1 MDRIEIDGGNRLS
14 GSLQI
19 SGAKNAALPLMVAS
33 LLSDKPLTLSHVPH
47 LADIATLSEILAQ
60 HGVTVSRS
68 ETGDGDEVTLSA
80 AKITSTLAPYDL
92 VRKMRASFLV
102 SGPLLAREGE
112 CKVSL
117 PGGCAIGAR
126 AVDFH
131 LKGFERLG
139 AQIELADGY
148 VTAKAPNGLK
158 GAEYEMPFASVG
170 ATQNLLMAACLARG
184 ETVLRNVAREPEN
197 VDLVNCLIAMGAE
210 IEGAGTS
217 VLRIQ
222 GKEALNGARHRVLP
236 DRIETG
242 TYAMAVGA
250 AGGEVTLH
258 GSDATTLEMV
268 IPLLKRAGVN
278 VEVVEGTEGSQTLN
292 VSRNGERHLGVDVV
306 TEPYPGFPT
315 DLQAQFMALMTTCQ
329 GTSHITEKIFENR
342 FMHVPELCRLG
353 ANIKV
358 DGQTA
363 TVQGVDQLKGAPV
376 MATDLRASS
385 GLIVAALG
393 AKGTTEVNRVYHLDR
408 GFEHIVTKLRGIGAE
423 VRRVK
428 A

>member
-1 MDRIEIDGGNRLS
+1 MDKIEIDGGNRLS
-14 GSLQI
+14 GALKI
-19 SGAKNAALPLMVAS
+19 SGAKNAALPLMVAT
-33 LLSDKPLTLSHVPH
+33 LLSDKPLQLSHVPH
-47 LADIATLSEILAQ
+47 LADIATLSEILSA
-60 HGVTVSRS
+60 HGVEVSRS
-68 ETGDGDEVTLSA
+68 ETGDGDVVTLNSA
-80 AKITSTLAPYDL
+80 TITSTLAHYDL

-102 SGPLLAREGE
+102 SGPLLAREGQ

-131 LKGFERLG
+131 LRGFERLG
-139 AQIELADGY
+139 AEIELADGY
-148 VTAKAPNGLK
+148 VTAKAPGGLK

-170 ATQNLLMAACLARG
+170 ATQNLMMAASLAKG

-197 VDLVNCLIAMGAE
+197 VDLANCLIAMGAK

-217 VLRIQ
+217 TLHIQ
-222 GKEALNGARHRVLP
+222 GQDSLGGTSHRVLP

-250 AGGEVTLH
+250 AGGEVTLR
-258 GSDATTLEMV
+258 GTDVSTLEMV
-268 IPLLKRAGVN
+268 VPLLQRAGVHI
-278 VEVVEGTEGSQTLN
+278 EVSADDDGTECMK
-292 VSRNGERHLGVDVV
+292 VARNGERHMGVDVV

-315 DLQAQFMALMTTCQ
+315 DLQAQFMALMATCE
-329 GTSHITEKIFENR
+329 GASHITEKIFENR

-353 ANIKV
+353 ADIKV
-358 DGQTA
+358 EGQTA
-363 TVQGVDQLKGAPV
+363 RVNGVHRLKGAPV

-393 AKGTTEVNRVYHLDR
+393 AEGTTEVSRVYHLDR
-408 GFEHIVTKLRGIGAE
+408 GFEHIVTKLSGIGAE
-423 VRRVK
+423 IRRLK

>member
-1 MDRIEIDGGNRLS
+1 MDRIEIDGGTRLS
-14 GSLQI
+14 GELQI

-33 LLSDKPLTLSHVPH
+33 LLSDKPLKLSHVPH
-47 LADIATLSEILAQ
+47 LADIKTLGDLLAQ
-60 HGVTVSRS
+60 HGVAVERS
-68 ETGDGDEVTLSA
+68 ENGDGDTVSLSA
-80 AKITSTLAPYDL
+80 DRITSTLAPYDL

-112 CKVSL
+112 CKVSM

-139 AQIELADGY
+139 AEIELADGY
-148 VTAKAPNGLK
+148 VTARAPGGLK

-170 ATQNLLMAACLARG
+170 ATQNLMMAASLARG
-184 ETVLRNVAREPEN
+184 ETVLRNVAREPEV
-197 VDLVNCLIAMGAE
+197 VDLEKCLVAMGAQM
-210 IEGAGTS
+210 EGAGTS
-217 VLRIQ
+217 TIHIQ
-222 GKEALNGARHRVLP
+222 GKETLGGANHRVLP

-250 AGGEVTLH
+250 AGGEVTLR
-258 GSDATTLEMV
+258 GTDASTLEMV
-268 IPLLKRAGVN
+268 IPLLKRAGVSI
-278 VEVVEGTEGSQTLN
+278 EVVEADGGSQSMK
-292 VSRNGERHLGVDVV
+292 VSRNGKRHMGVDVV

-315 DLQAQFMALMTTCQ
+315 DLQAQFMALMATCE

-342 FMHVPELCRLG
+342 FMHVPELGRLG
-353 ANIKV
+353 ADIKV
-358 DGQTA
+358 EGQTA
-363 TVQGVDQLKGAPV
+363 TVRGVERLKGAPV

-385 GLIVAALG
+385 SLIVAALG
-393 AKGTTEVNRVYHLDR
+393 AEGTTEVNRVYHLDR
-408 GFEHIVTKLRGIGAE
+408 GFEHIVAKLQGVGAE
-423 VRRVK
+423 IRRVS

>member
-1 MDRIEIDGGNRLS
+1 MDRIEIDGGTRLS
-14 GSLQI
+14 GDLNI

-33 LLSDKPLTLSHVPH
+33 LLSDKPLKLSHVPH
-47 LADIATLSEILAQ
+47 LADIKTLGELLAQ
-60 HGVTVSRS
+60 HGVTVARS
-68 ETGDGDEVTLSA
+68 ENGDGDVVSLTA
-80 AKITSTLAPYDL
+80 DRITSTLAPYDL

-112 CKVSL
+112 CKVSM

-139 AQIELADGY
+139 ATIELADGY
-148 VTAKAPNGLK
+148 VTARAPGGLV

-170 ATQNLLMAACLARG
+170 ATQNLMMAATLAKG
-184 ETVLRNVAREPEN
+184 ETVLRNVAREPE
-197 VDLVNCLIAMGAE
+197 VEDLQKCLVAMGAQM
-210 IEGAGTS
+210 EGAGTS
-217 VLRIQ
+217 TIHIQ
-222 GKEALNGARHRVLP
+222 GTQALGQANHRVLP

-258 GSDATTLEMV
+258 GTDASTLEMV
-268 IPLLKRAGVN
+268 IPLLQRTGVS
-278 VEVVEGTEGSQTLN
+278 VEVLAGADGSQSMK
-292 VSRNGERHLGVDVV
+292 VSRNGERHMGVDVV

-315 DLQAQFMALMTTCQ
+315 DLQAQFMALMATCQ

-342 FMHVPELCRLG
+342 FMHVPELGRLG
-353 ANIKV
+353 ADIKV
-358 DGQTA
+358 EGQTA
-363 TVQGVDQLKGAPV
+363 TVQGVERLKGAPV

-385 GLIVAALG
+385 SLIVAALG
-393 AKGTTEVNRVYHLDR
+393 AEGTTEVNRVYHLDR
-408 GFEHIVTKLRGIGAE
+408 GFEHIVAKLQGVGAQ
-423 VRRVK
+423 VRRVSD
-428 A
+428 